1 MSKTIRI
8 LSRAHTGMVLREPM
22 PETDKPGEAPPLRQI
37 VLDGNGAVSTVD
49 AEVFAAW
56 KKANPNDP
64 LLVGGIIQEIADG
77 DEAPEEVFGHEPALK
92 AHADDAEAV
101 KASEAG
107 VQVEAGPGQ
116 LTSEDMT
123 PTNGTPPGD
132 DPGEPRHASQPGE
145 PEPGRATGAAASGA
159 TGGDDTDEEP
169 TPDAE
174 FDAMGEDQLRA
185 YLTTGGVAV
194 DRRWGR
200 KKLLVE
206 AEKLK
211 ARG

>member
-22 PETDKPGEAPPLRQI
+22 PETDKPGEATPLRQI

-49 AEVFAAW
+49 AEVFEAW

-64 LLVGGIIQEIADG
+64 LLVGGVIEEIG
-77 DEAPEEVFGHEPALK
+77 DDHEAPEEVFGHEPALK
-92 AHADDAEAV
+92 AHAGDPEAV

-145 PEPGRATGAAASGA
+145 PEPGRTTGAAVQGTTEAVE
-159 TGGDDTDEEP
+159 TDEEP
-169 TPDAE
+169 LPDAE
-174 FDAMGEDQLRA
+174 FDGMSEDELRTH
-185 YLTTGGVAV
+185 LRDRGVVV

-200 KKLLVE
+200 KTLIVE

>member
-22 PETDKPGEAPPLRQI
+22 PDTDRPGEAPPLRQV
-37 VLDGNGAVSTVD
+37 VLDGNGAISTVD

-56 KKANPNDP
+56 KRANPNDP
-64 LLVGGIIQEIADG
+64 LLAGGVIEEVGD
-77 DEAPEEVFGHEPALK
+77 DHEAPEEVFGHEPALK

-145 PEPGRATGAAASGA
+145 PEPGRTSGAAASGA
-159 TGGDDTDEEP
+159 TGDDSDEEP

-174 FDAMGEDQLRA
+174 FDGLSDDELRA
-185 YLTTGGVAV
+185 YLRDRGVVV

-200 KKLLVE
+200 KTLIVE

-211 ARG
+211 AQG